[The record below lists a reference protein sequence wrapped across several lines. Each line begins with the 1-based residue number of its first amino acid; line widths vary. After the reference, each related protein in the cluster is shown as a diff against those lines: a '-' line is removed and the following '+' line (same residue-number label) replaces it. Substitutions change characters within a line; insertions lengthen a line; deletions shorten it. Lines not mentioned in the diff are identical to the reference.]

1 MNRFLQIIAAFA
13 LLMILGA
20 PSCVNEEEL
29 KMYQEAR
36 LQREIDQICTE
47 IESMALSDSLLLI
60 YQSEAKRKLMDM
72 ADYFQ
77 ILSDTSLDTSI
88 RRKAAEILSRQ
99 FISEDVKLVIDLI
112 NNEIP
117 LNLFIKNQL
126 NQDLAL
132 PPYRF
137 DSIKII
143 QGFQKWE
150 NDSYKGVFVFQE
162 HSDEASKLLRS
173 SLRSIDFYLIKEAK
187 IFGADTLSI
196 WDIRFGDMRQDL

>member
-1 MNRFLQIIAAFA
+1 MNKFLQIIAAFA
-13 LLMILGA
+13 LLLIIGA

-29 KMYQEAR
+29 RMYQEAR
-36 LQREIDQICTE
+36 LQREIDQICSE

-88 RRKAAEILSRQ
+88 RRKAAEILNRQ
-99 FISEDVKLVIDLI
+99 FISEDVKLVIDLE

-137 DSIKII
+137 DSIKIR

-150 NDSYKGVFVFQE
+150 NDRYKGVFVFQE
-162 HSDEASKLLRS
+162 RSDEASTPLSS
-173 SLRSIDFYLIKEAK
+173 SLRSIDFYLIKEEK
-187 IFGADTLSI
+187 IFGADTLNI
-196 WDIRFGDMRQDL
+196 WDIRFGDIR